1 VNQKVPPLQ
10 STDPESIGGW
20 KLIGRLGQGG
30 YGTIYLACK
39 EHINVAL
46 KMISKEWLNDID
58 AAGQLRFANEVRILK
73 ELDHPNIA
81 KIIDQNLK
89 TNIPFI
95 AIEYL
100 EGQTLESIV
109 EESGPLAKQEWF
121 ELSKS
126 LLSALEYCHSKNII
140 HKDISPTNIII
151 TDRGPKLI
159 DFGNSFLKGS
169 TRLTQEGVVNG
180 TPGFMSPEHYDGNDL
195 SPGFILISIGIGL
208 RWNRKASIRCAN

>member
-1 VNQKVPPLQ
+1 MKQKISPLLA
-10 STDPESIGGW
+10 TDPESIGGW

-30 YGTIYLACK
+30 YGTIFLASK
-39 EHINVAL
+39 DKINVAL

-58 AAGQLRFANEVRILK
+58 AVGQLRFANEARILK

-89 TNIPFI
+89 TNTPFI

-100 EGQTLESIV
+100 DGQTLESKIKLA
-109 EESGPLAKQEWF
+109 GPLSKEQWF
-121 ELSKS
+121 EYSKS

-140 HKDISPTNIII
+140 HKDISPTNIIV
-151 TDRGPKLI
+151 TDSGPKLI
-159 DFGNSFLKGS
+159 DFGNSFLTGS

-180 TPGFMSPEHYDGNDL
+180 TPGFM
-195 SPGFILISIGIGL
+195 
-208 RWNRKASIRCAN
+208 